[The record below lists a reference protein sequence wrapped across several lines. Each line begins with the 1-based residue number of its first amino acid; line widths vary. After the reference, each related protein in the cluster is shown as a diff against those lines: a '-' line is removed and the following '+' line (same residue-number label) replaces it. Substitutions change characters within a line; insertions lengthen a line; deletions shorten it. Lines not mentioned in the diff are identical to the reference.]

1 MTEVSSSA
9 CYSKEEA
16 YCEGSVGIPLI
27 NNSIAIF
34 DTETNEEKQY
44 GSEGEICIKTDTTMM
59 CYLNNKEEYEKL
71 IRVHSDGSSWVH
83 TGDIGKMNDSGNLFV
98 VGRMKRIIVSNG
110 SKIFPTTIENI
121 ISKHPEVLTCTIVGA
136 KHKSLRNVPVAH
148 IVLNDKNTNLDIL
161 VSKIDNEIKKE
172 LPDYYL
178 PYIYIFRKEMP
189 LTSIDKIDYKSL
201 ENESYSF
208 KEKIIDNVNYNK
220 PKRKIKRRI

>member
-1 MTEVSSSA
+1 MKPWLALNEHAS
-9 CYSKEEA
+9 E
-16 YCEGSVGIPLI
+16 I
-27 NNSIAIF
+27 NV
-34 DTETNEEKQY
+34 EKQINDPD
-44 GSEGEICIKTDTTMM
+44 SEGEICIKTDTTMM

-71 IRVHSDGSSWVH
+71 IRIHSDGSSWVH

-121 ISKHPEVLTCTIVGA
+121 ISKHQEVLTCTIVGA
-136 KHKSLRNVPVAH
+136 KHKSLRSVPVAH
-148 IVLNDKNTNLDIL
+148 IVLKDKNTNLDIL
-161 VSKIDNEIKKE
+161 VSEIDNEIKKE

-189 LTSIDKIDYKSL
+189 LTSIDKIDYKLL

-220 PKRKIKRRI
+220 PKRKIKRIV